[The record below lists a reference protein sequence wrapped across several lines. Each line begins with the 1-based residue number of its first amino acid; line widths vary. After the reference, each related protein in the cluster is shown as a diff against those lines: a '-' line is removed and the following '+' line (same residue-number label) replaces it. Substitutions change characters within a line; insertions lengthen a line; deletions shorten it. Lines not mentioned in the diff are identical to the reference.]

1 MEGLIPFLL
10 HAMKKQEPQ
19 HKSFRC
25 HSGTSN
31 QDYHMLVGGDSVE
44 GSSHRRTQL
53 QSPVSTDFLY
63 LPQPKSF
70 SNRTSIL
77 FSPVSNQN
85 GSRQQF
91 GSNMAATSS
100 LQATATVDNL
110 RHRKFRC
117 KRLR

>member
-25 HSGTSN
+25 HSDTSN

-44 GSSHRRTQL
+44 GSSHRRTQTEF
-53 QSPVSTDFLY
+53 QSPVSTDFLD
-63 LPQPKSF
+63 QSH
-70 SNRTSIL
+70 
-77 FSPVSNQN
+77 VSNQN
-85 GSRQQF
+85 GSRLQF
-91 GSNMAATSS
+91 GSNIAATSS